1 MGGFADALSRTFWF
15 NGDRDAP
22 ALFGVPSMSGYADAL
37 PRTSWLSGD
46 RDALTL
52 LGVPSMGAYTD
63 LGCLLLLG
71 KDEAQSQQKKFFHEY
86 VYKLEKDSSIYI
98 L

>member
-1 MGGFADALSRTFWF
+1 MSAYADALDRTSWLS
-15 NGDRDAP
+15 GDRDAF

-52 LGVPSMGAYTD
+52 FGVPSMGAYTD
-63 LGCLLLLG
+63 LGCLLLG

>member
-1 MGGFADALSRTFWF
+1 MG
-15 NGDRDAP
+15 
-22 ALFGVPSMSGYADAL
+22 GYADAL

-52 LGVPSMGAYTD
+52 FGVPSMSAYTD
-63 LGCLLLLG
+63 LGSLLLG

-86 VYKLEKDSSIYI
+86 IYKLEKDSSIYI

>member
-1 MGGFADALSRTFWF
+1 
-15 NGDRDAP
+15 
-22 ALFGVPSMSGYADAL
+22 MSGYADAL

-52 LGVPSMGAYTD
+52 FGVPSMGAYTD